1 MKQDITIDS
10 EGLRA
15 EIDKLALISDAPAPA
30 VTRILFT
37 ERDLEGR
44 AYVKGLAEETG
55 LAIREDALGNMFLRW
70 EGTEPG
76 LPAVAT
82 GSHIDAIP
90 FSGKYD
96 GVVGVLGPIEAVRA
110 LKRAGY
116 VPRRS
121 IEVISFTAEEP
132 TRFGIGCLGSR
143 AMCGQL
149 NPADLLKLKDTEGQN
164 LDSIRTAAG
173 YSGDLASV
181 QLAKGHYAAFVE
193 LHIEQGPRLE
203 EAGLDIGVVTAI
215 AAPATLRVRLT
226 GDGGHAGA
234 VLMPGRRDALLP
246 AAEIALAVDRIARE
260 STSHDSVATTGLLQV
275 HPGAVNS
282 IPSEV
287 LMEIDI
293 RDTHQHTR
301 DQMVKDIY
309 AEVQRSTA
317 RRKITEE
324 SEVLNA
330 DPPATCDAGIIRAIN
345 RVADECNLS
354 HKELVSRA
362 YHDSL
367 FMAQICPTAMIFVPS
382 FKGYS
387 HRPEEYT
394 SPEEIA
400 NGVKVLAK
408 VLGELAG

>member
-10 EGLRA
+10 ERLSA

-44 AYVKGLAEETG
+44 AYVKGLAEEAG
-55 LAIREDALGNMFLRW
+55 LGIREDALGNMFLRW
-70 EGTEPG
+70 EGTEPD

-96 GVVGVLGPIEAVRA
+96 GVVGVLGPIEAIRA

-121 IEVISFTAEEP
+121 LEVISFTAEEP

-149 NPADLLKLKDTEGQN
+149 KPADLLKLNDTEGED
-164 LDSIRTAAG
+164 LDSIRKAAG
-173 YSGDLASV
+173 YGDDLGTV
-181 QLAKGHYAAFVE
+181 ELVKGHYAAFVE

-203 EAGLDIGVVTAI
+203 EVGLDIGVVKAI

-309 AEVQRSTA
+309 AEVQRSA
-317 RRKITEE
+317 AKRKVTEV

-330 DPPATCDAGIIRAIN
+330 DPPATCDARIVQVIN
-345 RVADECNLS
+345 QAADDSGLS
-354 HKELVSRA
+354 HIELVSRA

-408 VLGELAG
+408 VLGAVST

>member
-10 EGLRA
+10 ERLSA

-37 ERDLEGR
+37 DRDLEGR
-44 AYVKGLAEETG
+44 AYVKTLAEEAG
-55 LAIREDALGNMFLRW
+55 LTIREDALGNMFLRW
-70 EGTEPG
+70 EGTEPD

-96 GVVGVLGPIEAVRA
+96 GVVGVLGPIEAIRA
-110 LKRAGY
+110 LKRAAY

-149 NPADLLKLKDTEGQN
+149 QPVDLLKLKDSEGED

-173 YSGDLASV
+173 YSGDLGAVRLS
-181 QLAKGHYAAFVE
+181 KGHYAAFVE

-203 EAGLDIGVVTAI
+203 EAGLDIGVVKAI

-246 AAEIALAVDRIARE
+246 AAEITIAVDRIARE

-287 LMEIDI
+287 VMEIDI

-309 AEVQRSTA
+309 AEVQRSA
-317 RRKITEE
+317 AKRKVSEE

-330 DPPATCDAGIIRAIN
+330 DPPATCDARIIQTIN
-345 RVADECNLS
+345 QAADDCSLS
-354 HKELVSRA
+354 HTELVSRA

-400 NGVKVLAK
+400 NGVKVLAR
-408 VLGELAG
+408 VLEELAG